1 MVKLEKIRVGFIG
14 AGSHAQRFHYP
25 SLQELDEVNLLAV
38 CDLDLKRANQ
48 VASQFKIEKIF
59 CDYKQMIKEVD
70 LDAVY
75 IVVPPKAL
83 TCIALYCLS
92 QRLHVFMEKPP
103 GTDLQETEEMA
114 RMAKKNECKTMV
126 GFNRRFSSLNREAK
140 RRVEQRGP
148 ITLCLTEYHKYH
160 LGDSPYYGTD
170 SWLVVDIIH
179 CLDTLRWIGG
189 EISSTQS
196 MVGRFGGDYDT
207 NFLALFQFKNGTQG
221 ILCADYLSGSRIERI
236 EIHGKGIA
244 AYIEPPD
251 RAFIYEKNRV
261 HISPKPCEILEG
273 DRLAGSSEIR
283 KSQGFFAEHQHFID
297 CIKKDIQ
304 PETFL
309 EDAAK
314 TMELV
319 NVIQKKM

>member
-1 MVKLEKIRVGFIG
+1 MGFIG

-25 SLQELDEVNLLAV
+25 SLQELDEVNLLAA

-59 CDYKQMIKEVD
+59 YDYKQMVKEVD

-83 TCIALYCLS
+83 TRIALYCLS

-103 GTDLQETEEMA
+103 GIDLQETEEMA
-114 RMAKKNECKTMV
+114 RMARKNKCKTMV
-126 GFNRRFSSLNREAK
+126 GFNRRFSPLNREAR
-140 RRVEQRGP
+140 RRVEQKGP
-148 ITLCLTEYHKYH
+148 ITLCLAEYHKYH
-160 LGDSPYYGTD
+160 LGDSPYYGAD
-170 SWLVVDIIH
+170 NWLVVDIIH
-179 CLDTLRWIGG
+179 CLDILRWIGG
-189 EISSTQS
+189 EIGSIQS
-196 MVGRFGGDYDT
+196 IVGRFGGNYDT

-221 ILCADYLSGSRIERI
+221 MLCADYLSGSRIERI

-244 AYIEPPD
+244 AYIESSD
-251 RAFIYEKNRV
+251 RALVYEGNRV
-261 HISPKPCEILEG
+261 HMNPQPCQILEAG
-273 DRLAGSSEIR
+273 EVAGSSEIR
-283 KSQGFFAEHQHFID
+283 KSKGFFAEHQHFID

-304 PETFL
+304 PGTSL
-309 EDAAK
+309 EDAVK

-319 NVIQKKM
+319 NAIQKRI